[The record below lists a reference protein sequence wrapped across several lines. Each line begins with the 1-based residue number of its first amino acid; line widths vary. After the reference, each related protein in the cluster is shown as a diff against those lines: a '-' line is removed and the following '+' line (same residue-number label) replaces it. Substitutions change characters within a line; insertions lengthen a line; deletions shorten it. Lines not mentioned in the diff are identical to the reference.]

1 MHLLSAHFLSFFLA
15 LIMLFGSLFAHA
27 PSTPLVGTTTGPVA
41 CTMEAKLCPDG
52 SYVGRSGPQCA
63 FAECPPVVATTTPH
77 TVVSIGSL
85 APRSGV
91 VGTSVTIRGSGFT
104 SDNTILFG
112 SGVVIHVPSKNGT
125 SLTFEVPNGLTPA
138 CFYSTPRCLVA
149 TRMTTPGDYAVSVRN
164 AHGTSNAI
172 TFTVTET
179 ASTPTPATISVQSV
193 SPTSGQV
200 GTEVTLTGRFLSD
213 SNIIHF
219 GAGAIGPVK
228 ITSSIAVAC
237 TTDPACIPGIRQ
249 TITFTVPSSVG
260 PYCKAGMMC
269 PMYMQLVTS
278 GVYKVSVENENG
290 ISNAVDFS
298 VVGNSALEL

>member
-1 MHLLSAHFLSFFLA
+1 
-15 LIMLFGSLFAHA
+15 MLFGSLFAHA
-27 PSTPLVGTTTGPVA
+27 PSTLPVGTTTGPVA

-91 VGTSVTIRGSGFT
+91 VGTSVTIGGSGFT

-125 SLTFEVPNGLTPA
+125 SLTFDVPNGLTPA

-149 TRMTTPGDYAVSVRN
+149 TRMTTPGDYSVSVRN

-172 TFTVTET
+172 TFTVTDT
-179 ASTPTPATISVQSV
+179 ASTPTPATISIQSI
-193 SPTSGQV
+193 SPKSGQV
-200 GTEVTLTGRFLSD
+200 GTQVTLTGRFMSD
-213 SNIIHF
+213 DNIVHF
-219 GAGAIGPVK
+219 GSGAITHLPVA
-228 ITSSIAVAC
+228 SSIAVAC
-237 TTDPACIPGIRQ
+237 TTDPSCVSGIRQ
-249 TITFTVPSSVG
+249 TIVFIVPESVG
-260 PYCKAGMMC
+260 PYCRPGMMC
-269 PMYMQLVTS
+269 PMYMQLVTP

-290 ISNAVDFS
+290 TSNAVDFS